1 MLQKYNGSC
10 HCGAVRFEVDLDISA
25 GTTKCNCSI
34 CTKMRLL
41 VLAGAT
47 LSSQVRPEAFHL
59 IAGDGELTDY
69 QGRNKV
75 AHHVFCRH
83 CGVRSFEW
91 VDVPNM
97 SGHKYFSVNLTCL
110 DGVDVD
116 ELVAA
121 PVSYPGRNND
131 WGSQASENTS
141 FVVTHRSM

>member
-1 MLQKYNGSC
+1 MLKKYSGSC

-34 CTKMRLL
+34 CVKMRLW
-41 VLAGAT
+41 
-47 LSSQVRPEAFHL
+47 SSQAPPEAFHL
-59 IAGDGELTDY
+59 LAGDSELTDY
-69 QGRNKV
+69 QGCNQV

-97 SGHKYFSVNLTCL
+97 SGHKYFSINLLSL
-110 DGVDVD
+110 DGVNVD

-121 PVSYPGRNND
+121 PVSYPDGRNND
-131 WGSQASENTS
+131 WGSQAFETR
-141 FVVTHRSM
+141 HL